1 MLSCV
6 WLFVNPWTVAHQ
18 TPLFMEFFKQEH
30 WKGLP
35 FPPPGDLPDPGIK
48 LVSPALAGSF
58 FTTEPPGKP
67 RELFVVVVQSLSQV
81 QLFMTS
87 WTAAWQASLSFT
99 ISQNLLKFMSI
110 ESVMPNNSS
119 SIVRFS
125 SCLQSFPASGFCL
138 MNQLFTSG
146 GQSIGASASVLLMNI
161 QGWFSLELTGLI
173 SWLSKG
179 SQESSAAPEF
189 ESINSLAC
197 SLLCGPILTSI
208 HDYWESHSFD
218 YMDLCW
224 QSDVS
229 AL

>member
-35 FPPPGDLPDPGIK
+35 FPPPGDPPDPGIK
-48 LVSPALAGSF
+48 LVSPALAGRF

-67 RELFVVVVQSLSQV
+67 GELFVVVIQSLSQV

-87 WTAAWQASLSFT
+87 WTAEWQASLSFT

-119 SIVRFS
+119 SIVPFS

-146 GQSIGASASVLLMNI
+146 GQSIGASASVLLMNVQDWSPLGWTGWISLQSKGLSRVFSNTTAQKHQFFGI
-161 QGWFSLELTGLI
+161 QPSLWSNSHIHTWLLEK
-173 SWLSKG
+173 SWLWLG
-179 SQESSAAPEF
+179 
-189 ESINSLAC
+189 
-197 SLLCGPILTSI
+197 GPL
-208 HDYWESHSFD
+208 W
-218 YMDLCW
+218 
-224 QSDVS
+224 
-229 AL
+229 AK